1 MNKYNIALAP
11 SEKSQE
17 IIELAR
23 LFSSI
28 SDSYLL
34 GPSSLPHVTL
44 YQFSA
49 DAETLDRY
57 ISKIKASNIKR
68 TLALRFDEF
77 SCISFDQQVYW
88 ASLMPDKVAELN
100 EMHECVADLIGHPV
114 KSNYDPHM
122 TLMNTRQRDY
132 ELIVEVVRRDYVPIC
147 DKFKLTIGESDDIGQ
162 YLGQIYSF

>member
-1 MNKYNIALAP
+1 MYKYNIALVP

-57 ISKIKASNIKR
+57 ISKIKASNIGR
-68 TLALRFDEF
+68 SLALRFDEF
-77 SCISFDQQVYW
+77 SCISFDRQIYW

-100 EMHECVADLIGHPV
+100 EMHECVADLIGQPV
-114 KSNYDPHM
+114 KPNYDPHM

-132 ELIVEVVRRDYVPIC
+132 ESLVELVKCGYQPISDEC
-147 DKFKLTIGESDDIGQ
+147 ILTIGESDAVGQ
-162 YLGQIYSF
+162 YLRLICSV